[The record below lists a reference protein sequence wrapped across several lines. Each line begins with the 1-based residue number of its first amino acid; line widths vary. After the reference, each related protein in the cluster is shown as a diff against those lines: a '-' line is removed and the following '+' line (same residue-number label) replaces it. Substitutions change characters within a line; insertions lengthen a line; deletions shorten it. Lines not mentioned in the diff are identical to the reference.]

1 MNLEKLGIL
10 VLLKQLHHLDG
21 IKKHVLAS
29 VREMLLATS
38 ESIELTNRV
47 AEETP
52 ILQKWQGLEPLL
64 STIDSVIRFSVR
76 QLSLGD
82 PLAEQDN
89 REDKMRA
96 EIVTS
101 IIQAL
106 DEEIESVGGRADSN
120 RQLKIDAL
128 MAVRNVLVK
137 QSRPKSA
144 EADNVIL
151 LNKAVNE

>member
-1 MNLEKLGIL
+1 
-10 VLLKQLHHLDG
+10 
-21 IKKHVLAS
+21 
-29 VREMLLATS
+29 S